1 MTILNQGARA
11 GDFLLSEAS
20 GQRSR
25 EQITLLALTVV
36 APAGTVVVL
45 DTGGYK
51 PYVAPDPVVAITK
64 PLAILFNNKP
74 ISTDTQTAAA
84 IVRDAEV
91 DGDVLLGLN
100 SAVATA
106 LAGQGVIVR

>member
-1 MTILNQGARA
+1 MTILNEGARA
-11 GDFLLSEAS
+11 GAFLLSEAA

-25 EQITLLALTVV
+25 EQVTLLALTAA
-36 APAGTVVVL
+36 APAGTVLVL

-74 ISTDTQTAAA
+74 VSTDKQDAAV

-91 DGDVLLGLN
+91 DGDVLFGLN
-100 SAVATA
+100 SAVASA
-106 LAGQGVIVR
+106 LASQGIIVR